1 MTVFQEKDYEAN
13 SKKAKDFYAYL
24 QKNYAPNPNS
34 RMREDWLGVTYP
46 KILQNKFV
54 WWAWKFVFCPMGF
67 HLFDELQSV
76 DDHYLSCDSCD
87 FVVHIAQDN
96 EPLNGWGK
104 ENND

>member
-1 MTVFQEKDYEAN
+1 MDTKD
-13 SKKAKDFYAYL
+13 KDFSDWL
-24 QKNYAPNPNS
+24 DEKMKNYTPNPNS

-54 WWAWKFVFCPMGF
+54 WRAWKFIFCPMGF

-104 ENND
+104 